1 MKMDE
6 IKRTSVPDL
15 NKKLIELKKEQIK
28 LNAQAAMGT
37 QLKSPGQIKQI
48 KRNIARIKTELKNME
63 RKQ

>member
-1 MKMDE
+1 MDE

-28 LNAQAAMGT
+28 LNSQAAMGT